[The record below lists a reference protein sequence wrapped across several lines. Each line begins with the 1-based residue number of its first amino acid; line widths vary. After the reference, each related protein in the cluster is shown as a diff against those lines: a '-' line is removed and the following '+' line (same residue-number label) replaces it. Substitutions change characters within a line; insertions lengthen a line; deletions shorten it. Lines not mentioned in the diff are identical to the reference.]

1 MKLTKKEIWRLNISR
16 CQCNSIEQ
24 KTYEFNL
31 PIPFETGWITGR
43 FPSYL
48 KGFEKY
54 YNAIKLPSFCGEDP
68 YYELKEEYRNNRPK
82 YHITITHPIYDV
94 DVTEKNLEYA
104 TNYFN
109 RYTRLA
115 KQYADL
121 IKKCDNSLD

>member
-1 MKLTKKEIWRLNISR
+1 MKLSKKEMRRLGIY
-16 CQCNSIEQ
+16 CYNSVEP

-31 PIPFETGWITGR
+31 PIPFETGWPTDK
-43 FPSYL
+43 FPNYL
-48 KGFEKY
+48 KGFENY
-54 YNAIKLPSFCGEDP
+54 YNTVTLPRYFGKDSV

-82 YHITITHPIYDV
+82 YHITVTHPVYNV

-104 TNYFN
+104 NGYFN

-121 IKKCDNSLD
+121 IKKCENSLD

>member
-1 MKLTKKEIWRLNISR
+1 MKLTKKEATRLGVVR
-16 CQCNSIEQ
+16 CNSIEP
-24 KTYEFNL
+24 KTYEFNP
-31 PIPFETGWITGR
+31 PIPFETGWITEN
-43 FPSYL
+43 FPNYL

-54 YNAIKLPSFCGEDP
+54 YNVVKLPSFFGKERN

-82 YHITITHPIYDV
+82 YHITVTHPIYDV
-94 DVTEKNLEYA
+94 DITEKNLEYA
-104 TNYFN
+104 TGYFN